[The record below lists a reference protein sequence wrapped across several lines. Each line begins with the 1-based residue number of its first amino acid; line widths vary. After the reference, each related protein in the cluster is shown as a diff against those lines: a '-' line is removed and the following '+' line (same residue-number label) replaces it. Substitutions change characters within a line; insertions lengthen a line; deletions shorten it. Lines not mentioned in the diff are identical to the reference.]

1 MMSAQS
7 LLLAII
13 QQLDADLAISTLV
26 NAGLR
31 VTHIGS
37 TGGFPTGTW
46 SADGQRHTVDGI
58 GQAQVERAV
67 NPKGAKRSVWTT

>member
-37 TGGFPTGTW
+37 TGGFPTGTF
-46 SADGQRHTVDGI
+46 SLQTGNVTLLMELDKPKSNAPSI
-58 GQAQVERAV
+58 
-67 NPKGAKRSVWTT
+67 PKGLSVWTT

>member
-37 TGGFPTGTW
+37 TGGFPTGTF
-46 SADGQRHTVDGI
+46 SLQSGYVS
-58 GQAQVERAV
+58 VLMV
-67 NPKGAKRSVWTT
+67 LVKPKWNAP